1 MSTLQQ
7 RASILAQNPPEEVSM
22 REKNQQPIR
31 QWRLPLHQ
39 DQIWTALPES
49 ARVSCR
55 DLLVQLLVETFKPQP
70 RRDDERQD

>member
-1 MSTLQQ
+1 
-7 RASILAQNPPEEVSM
+7 M
-22 REKNQQPIR
+22 REKDQQPTR

-39 DQIWTALPES
+39 DQIWVALPES
-49 ARVSCR
+49 TRSSCR